1 MTKNLIKT
9 LTCTPE
15 LRLEFY
21 DVSNRYYGDFH
32 QIRIE
37 VELLLGGEAQPT
49 RLRYQR
55 PLRRMAVTSAV
66 LEEEKKRLVD
76 EFLATTGVYFSSANF
91 VQKLRLK
98 LQAGEYQV
106 WKPVD

>member
-1 MTKNLIKT
+1 MTKNLLKS
-9 LTCTPE
+9 LTCSSA
-15 LRLEFY
+15 LCLEFY
-21 DVSNRYYGDFH
+21 DLSNRYYGDFH
-32 QIRIE
+32 QLRIE

-49 RLRYQR
+49 RLCYQR
-55 PLRRMAVTSAV
+55 PLRRMAVTSA
-66 LEEEKKRLVD
+66 LLAEEKNRLIT
-76 EFLATTGVYFSSANF
+76 EFLATTLVYFESATF